1 MPPSRRRMSRA
12 DRRSSS
18 STAMGMQDRSLAPGP
33 TSSSFLVSGF
43 ATPRAMA
50 PTLDASSIT
59 LASNYIRLDPLT
71 AATQKL
77 GAGQDMQ
84 GYFEGLV
91 LKDQPSRRLRP
102 LTNHC
107 VLNCP
112 EICGGSD
119 AWIYCGANCVLNV
132 KFHVGSMYALPLAYG
147 SFDAVFA
154 NTLLQ
159 QLAEPSR
166 ALADCGQLLEAV
178 HTGRD

>member
-84 GYFEGLV
+84 GYFEVAINPPAASGV
-91 LKDQPSRRLRP
+91 DSARGAAASTGQGRRRRRP
-102 LTNHC
+102 CSSGN
-107 VLNCP
+107 
-112 EICGGSD
+112 
-119 AWIYCGANCVLNV
+119 
-132 KFHVGSMYALPLAYG
+132 
-147 SFDAVFA
+147 
-154 NTLLQ
+154 
-159 QLAEPSR
+159 R
-166 ALADCGQLLEAV
+166 
-178 HTGRD
+178 